1 MIEKKDVVEFIAMQ
15 IKETIPP
22 EYHNLIN
29 DDFNMANNDLGFN
42 SINFVMLVYELEKNY
57 EISLEE
63 SLIDFSK
70 YNTISLLSEFVTELI
85 NKK

>member
-15 IKETIPP
+15 IKETILP